1 MGLKGRSANMHL
13 LGLIRL
19 GYVLKSED
27 GYYTITE
34 SGREAIG
41 FPKVDQNFA
50 EKVLS
55 KTPPQ
60 KAFHFYNGIDQ
71 PTGISSNNLV
81 DFCEKIK
88 TIDMKPIEFH
98 MARGDFELW
107 VHSLGDIELAK
118 RLRLIRG
125 ENLTGDALRKRLHE
139 TLRSRCDDLLKEA
152 AN

>member
-139 TLRSRCDDLLKEA
+139 TLRSRCDELLKEA